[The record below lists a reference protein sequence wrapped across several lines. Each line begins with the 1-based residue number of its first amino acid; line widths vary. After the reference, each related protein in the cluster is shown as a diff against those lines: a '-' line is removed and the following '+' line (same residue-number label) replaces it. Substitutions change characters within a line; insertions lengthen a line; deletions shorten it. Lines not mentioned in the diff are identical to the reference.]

1 MAFYRIYVYLHILG
15 ALSLFAALAS
25 EAAGLRQLAR
35 ATNLERARDALA
47 TFQSNRVL
55 GPISALL
62 LLIPGIYLT
71 ETVWSSHPAWVA
83 SGFVVLVLVFG
94 LGGGVTGRRI
104 TRLGRGFA
112 EPGADTTSA
121 IERVMPALR
130 ASYFGRL
137 GLLLGVTFAMVV
149 KPELGGCVAAI
160 LCGLSVGL
168 AASVAVTRLPAPG
181 ASRPAKA

>member
-15 ALSLFAALAS
+15 ALGLFAALAI
-25 EAAGLRQLAR
+25 EATALRQLAR
-35 ATNLERARDALA
+35 ATNLERARDALI

-71 ETVWSSHPAWVA
+71 ETVWSSHPAWVT
-83 SGFVVLVLVFG
+83 SGFAVFALVFA
-94 LGGGVTGRRI
+94 LGGGVTARRVA
-104 TRLGRGFA
+104 RLGRGFA
-112 EPGADTTSA
+112 EPELDAASA

-149 KPELGGCVAAI
+149 KPEWGGCVSAI
-160 LCGLSVGL
+160 LSGLAISL
-168 AASVAVTRLPAPG
+168 AASVAVTRLPAAG
-181 ASRPAKA
+181 VSRAAKA